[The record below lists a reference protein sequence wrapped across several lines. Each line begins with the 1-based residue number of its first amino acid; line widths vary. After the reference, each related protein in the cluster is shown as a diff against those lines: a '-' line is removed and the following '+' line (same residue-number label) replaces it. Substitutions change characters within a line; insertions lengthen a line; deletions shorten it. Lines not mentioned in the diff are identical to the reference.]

1 MFLCMVK
8 EIFAGVLKLS
18 ILRWERTLDYP
29 GGSTVIARV
38 LTKNE
43 RQIGVRR
50 RIRGDGRER
59 LQ

>member
-18 ILRWERTLDYP
+18 ILRRERTLDYP

>member
-43 RQIGVRR
+43 RQIGVSR